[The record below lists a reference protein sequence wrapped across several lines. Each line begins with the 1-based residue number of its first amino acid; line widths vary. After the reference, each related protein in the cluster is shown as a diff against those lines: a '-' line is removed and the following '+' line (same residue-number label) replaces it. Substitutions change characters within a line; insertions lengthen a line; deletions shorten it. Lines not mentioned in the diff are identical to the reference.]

1 MYFYDQNVTFIVLFV
16 ILEYDS
22 STIKIKWKRVGRK
35 LFKCSP
41 FSLLEECQSY
51 IFWIKWCWVN
61 DDTIFRWTILFLCY
75 PAFSFVLF
83 WAIYS
88 MLLSLISLSLSIW
101 HISVTGY
108 ITNDSYREMLT
119 GNRLSAFHVLK
130 SKVHF
135 KTVQTVWKAKAV
147 AFPIYLAAI

>member
-1 MYFYDQNVTFIVLFV
+1 MMTQFLGEQICFYVTQ
-16 ILEYDS
+16 
-22 STIKIKWKRVGRK
+22 
-35 LFKCSP
+35 P
-41 FSLLEECQSY
+41 SLL
-51 IFWIKWCWVN
+51 F
-61 DDTIFRWTILFLCY
+61 FFL
-75 PAFSFVLF
+75 LF

-88 MLLSLISLSLSIW
+88 MLLSLISPSLSIW

-135 KTVQTVWKAKAV
+135 KTVQTV
-147 AFPIYLAAI
+147 